1 MCVTLEV
8 LHVPDCPSLLPM
20 LQRLRVVTDLPV
32 TTREITTDG
41 DAAAA
46 GMNGPPTLLMD
57 GVDPFA
63 EPGQA
68 PSVSC
73 LYRDETGNPTGA
85 PSTTQLRAALD
96 LPVTPAAATIP
107 AAALAEQD
115 CCNPAQNTP
124 SSSAES
130 PRTWRARTSRPTQA
144 AHDVHQ
150 AILRA
155 FPPPASPRPTRSPG
169 SRPHGAPEAE
179 ARDVRASHRT
189 SPRVAAR
196 TRPRTP
202 R

>member
-68 PSVSC
+68 PSSALLGRVGVGT
-73 LYRDETGNPTGA
+73 LAGA
-85 PSTTQLRAALD
+85 AGAGPDGEHGLEFAEYGIEGQAGARAFGSKRNWVQNAW
-96 LPVTPAAATIP
+96 ATVV
-107 AAALAEQD
+107 
-115 CCNPAQNTP
+115 
-124 SSSAES
+124 
-130 PRTWRARTSRPTQA
+130 RVTWRYQPW
-144 AHDVHQ
+144 
-150 AILRA
+150 
-155 FPPPASPRPTRSPG
+155 
-169 SRPHGAPEAE
+169 
-179 ARDVRASHRT
+179 
-189 SPRVAAR
+189 
-196 TRPRTP
+196 
-202 R
+202 